1 MSDSRVTNP
10 AKQTLEIERFE
21 HERKE
26 EFLNFLT
33 LLVEKYGKLVLQ
45 DLQDVA

>member
-10 AKQTLEIERFE
+10 AKQTLEIELIE
-21 HERKE
+21 NERKG

-33 LLVEKYGKLVLQ
+33 LLVEKYGRLVLQ

>member
-10 AKQTLEIERFE
+10 AKQTLEIERIE
-21 HERKE
+21 NERKE

-33 LLVEKYGKLVLQ
+33 LLVEKYGGVVLQ